1 MIILILAILLAVYF
15 IYSFFVQY
23 TEVVFVEANDK
34 KKYKIRRGTTK
45 SEEYLKESANMLADI
60 NSKVEKLI
68 FHLQQKYKND
78 NKRNYFIRILKRN
91 YNQSILSEAAID
103 NRYTTYTVDKKDMHI
118 CLRTR
123 DKYEEIYDINV
134 LMYVVLHE
142 LAHFC
147 NYDRE
152 GNAIQGH
159 GKEFRDIFKLL
170 VSEAI
175 EIGVYEYRNYY
186 AKPAEYCGIIINTAI

>member
-1 MIILILAILLAVYF
+1 M
-15 IYSFFVQY
+15 YSFIVQY

-34 KKYKIRRGTTK
+34 KKYKIRRGTIK

-68 FHLQQKYKND
+68 LYLEQKYKND
-78 NKRNYFIRILKRN
+78 KKRNYFIRILKRN
-91 YNQSILSEAAID
+91 YNHSILSEAAID

-123 DKYEEIYDINV
+123 DKYENIYDINV

-142 LAHFC
+142 LAHFG
-147 NYDRE
+147 NYDKE

-186 AKPAEYCGIIINTAI
+186 SKPAEYCGIIINTAI